1 MVADRR
7 QRRLGKG
14 SNRRKRIAL
23 CKSGA
28 IWSDIDRERVFIF
41 IFFLMLSEG
50 ENGLHFSKVEVIFHL
65 LALSFDPEIILH
77 LVAFYGYIKYH

>member
-1 MVADRR
+1 
-7 QRRLGKG
+7 
-14 SNRRKRIAL
+14 
-23 CKSGA
+23 
-28 IWSDIDRERVFIF
+28 
-41 IFFLMLSEG
+41 MLSEG